1 LDNDADVSSL
11 SPARRSPGR
20 PLILAHRGGRAL
32 GPENTIPAFDL
43 GLAAGAD
50 GLELDVHVAADG
62 EAVVVHDAT
71 LDRTTDATGPVA
83 ARTARELAAV
93 NAALR
98 CGVELERPWTGQR
111 AGIPTLR
118 EVLRRYPSVP
128 VVIEMKAA
136 SRGAAAAVVR
146 AVRDCGAEAR
156 VCIGSFSHEAVRAVR
171 VLAPEIA
178 TSASQ
183 PETRWAL
190 YGSWVGL
197 PPWRPRYRAF
207 QVPER
212 AGGHVVVSPRF
223 LRAVHR
229 AGAALQVWTVNDPQD
244 MRRLLTWGVDG
255 LITDCP
261 DVGVRVR
268 DAWLC
273 EQGIGAGGPGA

>member
-1 LDNDADVSSL
+1 MPD
-11 SPARRSPGR
+11 R

-50 GLELDVHVAADG
+50 GLELDVHLSAD
-62 EAVVVHDAT
+62 EVAVVIHDAT

-83 ARTARELAAV
+83 ARTAAELAALD
-93 NAALR
+93 ATR
-98 CGVELERPWTGQR
+98 RYGVELEHAWSGPR
-111 AGIPTLR
+111 AGVPTLE

-128 VVIEMKAA
+128 TVIEMKAA
-136 SRGAAAAVVR
+136 SRRAAEAVVR
-146 AVRDCGAEAR
+146 AVRAAGAVER
-156 VCIGSFSHEAVRAVR
+156 VCVGSFSRTALRAVRAI
-171 VLAPEIA
+171 APEIA
-178 TSASQ
+178 TSASL

-190 YGSWVGL
+190 YGSWIGL
-197 PPWRPRYRAF
+197 APRRPPYRAF

-229 AGAALQVWTVNDPQD
+229 ANLALQVWTVNDPAD
-244 MRRLLTWGVDG
+244 MRRLLDWGVDG

-261 DVGVRVR
+261 DVGVRER
-268 DAWLC
+268 DAWVAARC
-273 EQGIGAGGPGA
+273 SHAG

>member
-1 LDNDADVSSL
+1 MSSPLSSSL
-11 SPARRSPGR
+11 SPARRSPDR

-50 GLELDVHVAADG
+50 GLELDVHVSADDV
-62 EAVVVHDAT
+62 AVVCHDAT
-71 LDRTTDATGPVA
+71 LDRTTDASGPVA
-83 ARTARELAAV
+83 ARTAPELAELDAT
-93 NAALR
+93 R
-98 CGVELERPWTGQR
+98 RYGVELEHVWSGPR
-111 AGIPTLR
+111 AGVPTLE
-118 EVLRRYPSVP
+118 EVLRRYPAAP
-128 VVIEMKAA
+128 IVIEMKAP
-136 SRGAAAAVVR
+136 SRRAAEAVVR
-146 AVRDCGAEAR
+146 AVRAAGAADR
-156 VCIGSFSHEAVRAVR
+156 VCVGSFSRDAVRAVR
-171 VLAPEIA
+171 ALAPEIP

-190 YGSWVGL
+190 YASWIGL
-197 PPWRPRYRAF
+197 APRRPPYRAF

-229 AGAALQVWTVNDPQD
+229 ANLALQVWTVNDPGD
-244 MRRLLTWGVDG
+244 MRRLLDWGVDG

-268 DAWLC
+268 DAWVAARC
-273 EQGIGAGGPGA
+273 SHAG